1 MASLSAS
8 PYVSSRSLMRVSSST
23 LFDDAIG
30 PDQDRRRDA
39 KADAARDALVDRQR
53 DPALLLDRHQA
64 RVGALE
70 DLLHELRHALEAV
83 EHARLV
89 ADEATRVGEFLPPV
103 HRGDTLAVRELRD
116 LLTPDQ
122 RQGIREHEHGPGAAR
137 ADVLERRLEMPASG
151 PDGGRSCFPPAA
163 PRPRSRGT
171 RRARRR
177 ARDSITGPSAS
188 PTAPAP

>member
-1 MASLSAS
+1 MMRSVPNSCTRPTRVLKGCPASATSSPMRKTRGSRRMSSAMASLTAS

-39 KADAARDALVDRQR
+39 QADAARDALVDRQR

-70 DLLHELRHALEAV
+70 DLVHELRQALEAV

-137 ADVLERRLEMPASG
+137 AEHLAS
-151 PDGGRSCFPPAA
+151 
-163 PRPRSRGT
+163 
-171 RRARRR
+171 RAVM
-177 ARDSITGPSAS
+177 SA
-188 PTAPAP
+188 